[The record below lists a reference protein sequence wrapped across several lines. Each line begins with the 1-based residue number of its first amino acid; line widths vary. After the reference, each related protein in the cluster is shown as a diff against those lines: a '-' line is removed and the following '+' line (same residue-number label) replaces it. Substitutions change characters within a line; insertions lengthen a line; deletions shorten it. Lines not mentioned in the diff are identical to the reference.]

1 MFESAGFETY
11 VIVDA
16 TRPVAND
23 TGVAALED
31 MEKLGKQLH
40 VKQ

>member
-1 MFESAGFETY
+1 MFESAGL
-11 VIVDA
+11 

-23 TGVAALED
+23 TRVAALED